1 MSNLGGFRRGDTVI
15 YFTHFPNLKKPVL
28 AIGNGC
34 VVSKIAS
41 FDSEEAAEGFYAMLC
56 DWLGVKM
63 EDQNDRAGD

>member
-15 YFTHFPNLKKPVL
+15 YFTHFPNLKKCVI
-28 AIGNGC
+28 AIKNGC
-34 VVSKIAS
+34 VMEKIAS
-41 FDSEEAAEGFYAMLC
+41 FDSEEAAEDFYAMLC